1 MKKSV
6 VRRTL
11 GLLIAS
17 LLAFATSSY
26 FATAGVF
33 ADPTGIWLVK
43 DGTTRI
49 RIEKC
54 GPNNS
59 NICGYAVWLKEPRDE
74 SGKPRTDSKNPD
86 PKKAGRL
93 LLGHQM
99 ILGLK
104 PNSAGKYEGKVYN
117 SENGKFADVTVWAEE
132 PTALSIHGCMLMVL
146 CGSQTWKRVTDIM
159 PGQLAGPVNG
169 PNGPRSD

>member
-6 VRRTL
+6 VRRTV

-26 FATAGVF
+26 FATAAVF

-59 NICGYAVWLKEPRDE
+59 NICGYAVWLMEP
-74 SGKPRTDSKNPD
+74 
-86 PKKAGRL
+86 
-93 LLGHQM
+93 H
-99 ILGLK
+99 
-104 PNSAGKYEGKVYN
+104 
-117 SENGKFADVTVWAEE
+117 
-132 PTALSIHGCMLMVL
+132 MLMVL
-146 CGSQTWKRVTDIM
+146 CGSQTWKRVTDVM